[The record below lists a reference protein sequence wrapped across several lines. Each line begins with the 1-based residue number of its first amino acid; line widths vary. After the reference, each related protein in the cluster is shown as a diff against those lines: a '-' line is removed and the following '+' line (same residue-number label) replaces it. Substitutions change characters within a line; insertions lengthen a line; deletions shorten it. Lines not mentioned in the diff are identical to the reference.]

1 VIDTYRRQGL
11 GAKHR
16 LPNAGDQQ
24 LAIKGLS
31 MPLGLIASL
40 LHRVVLACSDWPQ
53 GFSHASV
60 DVASAA

>member
-1 VIDTYRRQGL
+1 MNW
-11 GAKHR
+11 
-16 LPNAGDQQ
+16 PNAGDQQ
-24 LAIKGLS
+24 IAIKGLS